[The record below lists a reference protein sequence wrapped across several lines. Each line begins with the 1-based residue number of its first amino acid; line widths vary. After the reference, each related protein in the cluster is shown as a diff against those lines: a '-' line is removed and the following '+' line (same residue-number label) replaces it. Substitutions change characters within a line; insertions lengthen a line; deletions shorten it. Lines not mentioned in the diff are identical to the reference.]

1 MTHFVGRALAGA
13 LVGLSALAMSAQAQS
28 VTNPLQKPAPANE
41 RGGQGDRGSAKDA
54 TSQQQ
59 PGLKQNERDA
69 NDSNQSGSQSGQT
82 NRNTSSQQSGQNQNT
97 QNQNAQNQNG
107 SANNQSGAGRQNGA
121 SQQGSQQNS
130 RDDRDT
136 RRDSSSAR
144 ERTAM
149 KPTDMRGP
157 DIGLWFNRGNRDGLV
172 ISDVS
177 SHGPIVHLGFREG
190 DRIVSVNGHRV
201 SGESEFINYLLTG
214 NDSRVEVIVTRDG
227 HEETIYVE
235 PAQFTEDYGTTQVEP
250 LEQFGVVLDDRYNDR
265 LVVWKVIQRSP
276 AYYAGIREGDVI
288 TTVGGRNYATRSEF
302 ERGVGELKSGE
313 ANVQVRRGEKT
324 RDLSVDVPEFE
335 RGAGN
340 GGRGTSQQG
349 DSRADDNHADN
360 NRADS
365 NGANANQSG
374 QADRD
379 RSGQSNAGSQ
389 NGSQPNAQPNSGQQS
404 DSQQGVSPA
413 KKATSGGWKEGR

>member
-1 MTHFVGRALAGA
+1 MTHLVARALAGA
-13 LVGLSALAMSAQAQS
+13 LFGVSALAMSAQAQT

-41 RGGQGDRGSAKDA
+41 RGGQGDRGNAKDA

-69 NDSNQSGSQSGQT
+69 KDTQASNQAGSQSGPT
-82 NRNTSSQQSGQNQNT
+82 NRNTSSQQSGENQNT
-97 QNQNAQNQNG
+97 QNQNN
-107 SANNQSGAGRQNGA
+107 SASNQSSAGRQNGTN
-121 SQQGSQQNS
+121 QQGNQQNS

-144 ERTAM
+144 EHTAM

-177 SHGPIVHLGFREG
+177 TRGPIAHLGFREG

-201 SGESEFINYLLTG
+201 SGESEFINYLLTS
-214 NDSRVEVIVTRDG
+214 NDSRVAVIVTRDG
-227 HEETIYVE
+227 RDETIYVE
-235 PAQFTEDYGTTQVEP
+235 PTQFTEDYNTPQVEP
-250 LEQFGVVLDDRYNDR
+250 LEQFGVVLDDRYDDR
-265 LVVWKVIQRSP
+265 IVVWRVIPRSP

-288 TTVGGRNYATRSEF
+288 STFGDRPYKTRTEF
-302 ERGVGELKSGE
+302 ETSVRDMKAGE
-313 ANVQVRRGEKT
+313 ANLQVRRGDKT

-335 RGAGN
+335 RGAGSKEQST
-340 GGRGTSQQG
+340 GRGDRGASQQG
-349 DSRADDNHADN
+349 DSRTDDNHADN
-360 NRADS
+360 NRATNS
-365 NGANANQSG
+365 GAGSPSSG
-374 QADRD
+374 QP
-379 RSGQSNAGSQ
+379 SPGPQ
-389 NGSQPNAQPNSGQQS
+389 NGAQPNSGQQS